1 MHTHAMLISVKK
13 KKKKDV
19 KEIPNLNAT
28 SYR

>member
-1 MHTHAMLISVKK
+1 MHTHAMLISVK